1 MPSCSTRSISQRPD
15 SDLVLKTLNGLLAAR
30 GRFGHWT
37 NVQENSFVL
46 LAGSAYFDTY
56 EDADPNFIARAWLGD
71 TYTLEHSYEGRSTD
85 RNLTIVPM
93 AELVDAGDTDIVLA
107 RDGDAGR
114 LYYRLGLRYAPTD
127 FDLEPRDQGF
137 VVQRTYQAVDDD
149 ADVVRN
155 DDGSWTV
162 KAGARVRVVLT
173 MVADSRRTHV
183 ALIDPIPAG
192 FEIVNPA
199 LATSEPVPQAD
210 PSEGTA
216 RGYWWYQWFD
226 HQNLRDDRAE
236 AFSTWLGAGSYEYTY
251 VARATTPGVFVT
263 PPTRAEQMY
272 EPEVFGRS
280 ASTTVTITDS

>member
-1 MPSCSTRSISQRPD
+1 M
-15 SDLVLKTLNGLLAAR
+15 
-30 GRFGHWT
+30 
-37 NVQENSFVL
+37 
-46 LAGSAYFDTY
+46 
-56 EDADPNFIARAWLGD
+56 
-71 TYTLEHSYEGRSTD
+71 
-85 RNLTIVPM
+85 
-93 AELVDAGDTDIVLA
+93 LA

-137 VVQRTYQAVDDD
+137 VVQRTYQPVDDD
-149 ADVVRN
+149 DDVVQN
-155 DDGSWTV
+155 NDGSWTV

-210 PSEGTA
+210 PSNAAPGS
-216 RGYWWYQWFD
+216 YWWYQWFD

-251 VARATTPGVFVT
+251 VARATTPGVFVA

-280 ASTTVTITDS
+280 ASTTVTIIDS